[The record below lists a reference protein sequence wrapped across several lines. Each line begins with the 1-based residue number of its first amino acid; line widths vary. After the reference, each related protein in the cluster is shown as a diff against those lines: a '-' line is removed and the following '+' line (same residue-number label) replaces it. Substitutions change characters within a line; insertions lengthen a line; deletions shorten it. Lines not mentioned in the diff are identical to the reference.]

1 MAKNTLTLKL
11 QGSVPLAEFAEAM
24 GHFSALVEALTD
36 DVGGTTDVEWEISK
50 LEAGSATAVIIGRSP
65 YEDVIEKV
73 VQAYEIIGSAI
84 KGNKP
89 IPYSENIAKEARS
102 ITGLLNGKIT
112 AVEFV
117 TDEMISTID
126 KPFIYDEPLQREYSF
141 GSISGTVETLSK
153 RGKMRFVL
161 YDSMF
166 DRAVTCYLK
175 HGQEQFMLDAWDKR
189 VFVAGQ
195 VYREPLTGRPTDVRE
210 INYIQVLP
218 ENQTDFMSL
227 AGIIPW
233 SSGDENPEEAIRR
246 LRDAE

>member
-1 MAKNTLTLKL
+1 MKNTLTLKL
-11 QGSVPLAEFAEAM
+11 QGNVPLAEFAKAM

-65 YEDVIEKV
+65 YDDVIEKV

-84 KGNKP
+84 KGDKP
-89 IPYSENIAKEARS
+89 IPYSETIAREARS

-126 KPFIYDEPLQREYSF
+126 KPFLFDETIKREYSF

-153 RGKMRFVL
+153 RGKMRFIL
-161 YDSMF
+161 YDSLF
-166 DRAVTCYLK
+166 DRAVNCYLQN
-175 HGQEQFMLDAWDKR
+175 GQEQLMLDAWDKR
-189 VFVAGQ
+189 VHVAGQ
-195 VYREPLTGRPTDVRE
+195 IYREPSTGRPTDVRE
-210 INYIQVLP
+210 ISYIQVLP
-218 ENQTDFMSL
+218 ENHLDFMSL

-233 SSGDENPEEAIRR
+233 NNGDEYPEETIRR

>member
-126 KPFIYDEPLQREYSF
+126 KPLYLMNHCKGNILLGQYLVQWKHCLN
-141 GSISGTVETLSK
+141 VEKCVSYYT
-153 RGKMRFVL
+153 
-161 YDSMF
+161 
-166 DRAVTCYLK
+166 
-175 HGQEQFMLDAWDKR
+175 
-189 VFVAGQ
+189 
-195 VYREPLTGRPTDVRE
+195 
-210 INYIQVLP
+210 
-218 ENQTDFMSL
+218 
-227 AGIIPW
+227 
-233 SSGDENPEEAIRR
+233 IRC
-246 LRDAE
+246 LIALLLVI